1 MSIAGDTISLLL
13 VPDASAGRKVR
24 RAIAE
29 RKLGLGLRVVTWP
42 ELVEEVR
49 AAYLIPQ
56 PGQDW
61 VETVHQAIGRSETS
75 YWRRS
80 FEFDPIGTASVV
92 ATALEECIRAGGM
105 EGNWSHPSLADRSN
119 MVLSDLHGLW
129 AQADNALPPE
139 LELIDAVEG
148 SPERAISKFSI
159 HIVDD
164 WPQLDSFQRHL
175 IDLLNERGRSPSED
189 FLAILQEAV
198 SLPETAANTS
208 KPKNLASLCFS
219 GRNASLAVSDDIAF
233 LLARDPLQEIEAAVA
248 IIQSMLGR
256 GAKPRNIGVLVPE
269 DPYFQRALGDVLAN
283 SGILTAGLPSQAQLR
298 DLGGEVVRS
307 LILLSR
313 GPVPKMALASL
324 LASPIAP
331 WRKDIG
337 LNLASNVMAGRFEL
351 KSPSEILDAEEKSLT
366 MIRHLKIGR
375 ASIVEAIAAFT
386 SELDD
391 GLHLPRLR
399 LLSKTI
405 EDHLVGDSPVDHD
418 QLLQLVGHV
427 TSTTEMQVRF
437 PANGIRI
444 FRETQEPWTEVEHLI
459 VLGFNSGRFPAIP
472 GASPLLHDLEK
483 RDINEHLGWQ
493 LQTSDTLLKV
503 RREILQRQ
511 IAAASTTIKFM
522 ASARNIAG
530 SVIQPAETAT
540 FMAGV
545 LGREPNS
552 LFVPLAEDTKWL
564 PRSHR
569 ATARR
574 PRQPVPTD
582 LSLDRDILAL
592 RADGDGN
599 LLPESPTSLETLL
612 VSPVAWLLGRIGAEP
627 TPWDPDTLDP
637 LLQGNI
643 AHSVFEQLFPVGGD
657 RGDREATETTVDEA
671 LSNAIRKHAPLLSTA
686 QWKVERHTLRATLIQ
701 AVSRWQDVLG
711 SLDGRVVGV
720 EARLTGEFKG
730 IPISGFCDEI
740 IQLPDG
746 KLVVVDFKKSA
757 SGKRRDRMELGY
769 DCQVS
774 LYEMMLG
781 EDGSG
786 LDLDTPPGRPGIVYF
801 TLNDQRVLADDR
813 TELPPDV
820 PGLAVVANDV
830 SGNALRDIEAR
841 LKKLR
846 LGVVEM
852 NQNDDAKRLDKE
864 KGLPGYAL
872 EASPLVM
879 MFAHP
884 SSEEEIE

>member
-1 MSIAGDTISLLL
+1 MSIVGDTVSLLL
-13 VPDASAGRKVR
+13 VPDASAGRMVR
-24 RAIAE
+24 RAVAE
-29 RKLGLGLRVVTWP
+29 RNLGLGLRVVTWP
-42 ELVEEVR
+42 ELVGEVS

-61 VETVHQAIGRSETS
+61 VETIRQAIGLSETG

-80 FEFDPIGTASVV
+80 FEVDPTGTASVV
-92 ATALEECIRAGGM
+92 ATALDDCIRAGGTM
-105 EGNWSHPSLADRSN
+105 GNWPHPSLSDRSN

-129 AQADNALPPE
+129 VQADNVLPPE
-139 LELIDAVEG
+139 LELIDAVQG
-148 SPERAISKFSI
+148 SPERAISSFSI
-159 HIVDD
+159 HVVDE
-164 WPQLDSFQRHL
+164 WPQLDSFQLHL
-175 IDLLNERGRSPSED
+175 IDLLNERGRPPSED
-189 FLAILQEAV
+189 FLAILQEAAA
-198 SLPETAANTS
+198 LPEIAANTS
-208 KPKNLASLCFS
+208 EPRKLASLCFTGGS
-219 GRNASLAVSDDIAF
+219 ADLAVGDDIGF
-233 LLARDPLQEIEAAVA
+233 LLARDPLQEIEATIG
-248 IIQSMLGR
+248 IIQSMLEQGT
-256 GAKPRNIGVLVPE
+256 KPHDIGIVVPE
-269 DPYFQRALGDVLAN
+269 DPYFQRALADNLATT
-283 SGILTAGLPSQAQLR
+283 GILTAGLPSKAPLR

-337 LNLASNVMAGRFEL
+337 LNLASDVMAGRFEL
-351 KSPSEILDAEEKSLT
+351 KSPSEISDAEEKSLT
-366 MIRHLKIGR
+366 TIRHLRIGR
-375 ASIVEAIAAFT
+375 VSIVDAIEAFA
-386 SELDD
+386 SKLDD
-391 GLHLPRLR
+391 DIHLPRLR
-399 LLSKTI
+399 SLSKAI
-405 EDHLVGDSPVDHD
+405 DDHLVGDGPIDHD

-427 TSTTEMQVRF
+427 TSVIEMQVRF
-437 PANGIRI
+437 PANGVRI
-444 FRETQEPWTEVEHLI
+444 FREIQEPWTEVEHLI
-459 VLGFNSGRFPAIP
+459 VLGFNSGRYPVLP
-472 GASPLLHDLEK
+472 GATPLLHDLEK
-483 RDINEHLGWQ
+483 QEVNEHLGWH
-493 LQTSDTLLKV
+493 LQTSDSLLKV
-503 RREILQRQ
+503 SRERLQRQ
-511 IAAASTTIKFM
+511 IAAASKTIKFM

-540 FMAGV
+540 FMAG
-545 LGREPNS
+545 LFGREPDN
-552 LFVPLAEDTKWL
+552 LFVPLAEDTKCL
-564 PRSHR
+564 PRDHM
-569 ATARR
+569 AIGQQ
-574 PRQPVPTD
+574 PRQPIPTD

-592 RADGDGN
+592 RTDGEGN

-612 VSPVAWLLGRIGAEP
+612 VSPFAWLLGRIGAEP
-627 TPWDPDTLDP
+627 APWEPDTLDP

-657 RGDREATETTVDEA
+657 GVDGEAIETAVDDA
-671 LSNAIRKHAPLLSTA
+671 LADAVRKHAPLLSTA
-686 QWKVERHTLRATLIQ
+686 LWKVERHTLRATLIQ
-701 AVSRWQDVLG
+701 AVSWWQDVLA
-711 SLDGRVVGV
+711 SLHGRVVGV

-730 IPISGFCDEI
+730 IPIRGFCDEI

-746 KLVVVDFKKSA
+746 KLVVVDFKKSS

-813 TELPPDV
+813 TGLPSDV

-852 NQNDDAKRLDKE
+852 NQDDDAKRLDKD

-884 SSEEEIE
+884 SSAEEME